1 MSSLPF
7 RRMPSR
13 QQSRDPHNDL
23 NVQMDHYI
31 GIDVGTGS
39 ARACIIDQNGDIV
52 GLASENIGLWQPR
65 QGYYEQST
73 NDIWRCICSS
83 VQRALNQHNLDG
95 STIRGIGF
103 DATCSLAVFS
113 HDTDEPVSVTGPN
126 FDNDHNIILWLDH
139 RPIEETAKI
148 NATNHNLLR
157 YVGGTMSIEM
167 EIPKVLWL
175 KNHMD
180 PKLFDRCKF
189 YDLADAL
196 THIATGN
203 ETRSF
208 CSTVC
213 KQGYVPV
220 GVDGSVK
227 GWQEDFLTEIG
238 LGDLTKDDFKRLG
251 GVNGVNGKYV
261 SAGELVGTLSDKA
274 ANALGLPAG
283 IAVGSGVID
292 AYAGWVGTVGA
303 KVKLGEHELDSHIAS
318 NDKSQS
324 FSRLAAVAGT
334 STCHIAMSPKPVF
347 VHGVWGP
354 YRDVL
359 IPDYWM
365 AEGGQSATGELLR
378 HVLET
383 HPAYQQAVS
392 ISESYDTNIYDY
404 LNQHLEDMVKKVG
417 APSIS
422 WLGRHFFFYGDLFGN
437 RSPVADPHMTGSVIG
452 LSSDKSLDGMALY
465 YYGTM
470 EFIALQTHQ
479 IVETMNK
486 SGHQIHSIF
495 MSGSQ
500 CQNAVLTKLIASACD
515 MPVLIPQYVHAAV
528 VHGAAM
534 LGAKAAS
541 ADKEGKTEPLWDI
554 MDRMSKPG
562 KTVPPTTDETEKKLL
577 AVKYKV
583 FLEQCESQQI
593 YRKDVDEATKGWGD
607 SGNKKHLSKET
618 AAKEMTVEMN
628 GNTGDDVKVPDGE
641 AKAPNNEAKGGLN
654 TKLPLT

>member
-1 MSSLPF
+1 MSG
-7 RRMPSR
+7 M
-13 QQSRDPHNDL
+13 DPHNEL
-23 NVQMDHYI
+23 NPHMDHYI

-39 ARACIIDQNGDIV
+39 ARACIIDGKGDII
-52 GLASENIGLWQPR
+52 GLASENIGLWQPE

-73 NDIWRCICSS
+73 NDIWRCICNS
-83 VQRALNQHNLDG
+83 VQRILNQHNIDP
-95 STIRGIGF
+95 STIRGLAF
-103 DATCSLAVFS
+103 DATCSLAVFA
-113 HDTDEPVSVTGPN
+113 HDTDEPVSVTGPK
-126 FDNDHNIILWLDH
+126 FDNDRNIVLWLDH

-148 NATNHNLLR
+148 NATKHNLLR

-175 KNHMD
+175 KNHM
-180 PKLFDRCKF
+180 PKELFDRCKF

-196 THIATGN
+196 THMATGN
-203 ETRSF
+203 ENRSF

-227 GWQEDFLTEIG
+227 GWQEDFLQEIG
-238 LGDLTKDDFKRLG
+238 LGELTEDNCKRLG
-251 GVNGVNGKYV
+251 GVNGVNGKYF
-261 SAGELVGTLSDKA
+261 SAGELVGTLSEKA
-274 ANALGLPAG
+274 ANQLGLPAG

-303 KVKLGEHELDSHIAS
+303 KVKLGGQELDSSAAS
-318 NDKSQS
+318 NDKTQA
-324 FSRLAAVAGT
+324 FTRLAAVAGT

-347 VHGVWGP
+347 VPGVWGP

-365 AEGGQSATGELLR
+365 AEGGQSATGELLK

-383 HPAYQQAVS
+383 HPAFSQAMS
-392 ISESYDTNIYDY
+392 MAESYNTNIYDY
-404 LNQHLEDMVKKVG
+404 LNEHLRDMRKRQD
-417 APSIS
+417 APTIS

-437 RSPVADPHMTGSVIG
+437 RSPIADPRMTGSVIG
-452 LSSDKSLDGMALY
+452 LSSDKSIDGLALY
-465 YYGTM
+465 YYATM

-479 IVETMNK
+479 IIETMNK
-486 SGHQIHSIF
+486 CGHQIHSIF

-500 CQNAVLTKLIASACD
+500 CQNEILMRLMASACD

-541 ADKEGKTEPLWDI
+541 ADKNGKTEPLWDI

-562 KTVPPTTDETEKKLL
+562 RVVAPSSDPHEKELL
-577 AVKYKV
+577 SVKYKV
-583 FLEQCESQQI
+583 FLEQCYSQRE
-593 YRKDVDEATKGWGD
+593 YRKNV
-607 SGNKKHLSKET
+607 
-618 AAKEMTVEMN
+618 
-628 GNTGDDVKVPDGE
+628 DDVVDRWTE
-641 AKAPNNEAKGGLN
+641 QAKSEKPQEKAQADNPSGGAN
-654 TKLPLT
+654 MKLPLT